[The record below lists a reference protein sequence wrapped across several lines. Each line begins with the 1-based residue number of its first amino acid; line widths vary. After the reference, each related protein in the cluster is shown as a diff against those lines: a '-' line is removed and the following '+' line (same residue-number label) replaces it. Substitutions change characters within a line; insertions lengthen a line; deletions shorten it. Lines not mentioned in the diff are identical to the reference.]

1 MLIQASAAK
10 PPQQGESWEERQ
22 EGEDCGLI
30 SAWLA
35 GRGMRER
42 DPAAAQAALRGEL
55 PVLPFKGGVEKPIK
69 GSKIGSLHYIAMW
82 QGLRGDDL
90 NVTLGSRPVM
100 RCIRTGVQVYF
111 TDDVKELGKATASA

>member
-1 MLIQASAAK
+1 MLIQVSAAK

-22 EGEDCGLI
+22 EGEDRGLI

-35 GRGMRER
+35 GRAMRER

-69 GSKIGSLHYIAMW
+69 GSKTGSLHYIAMW

-90 NVTLGSRPVM
+90 HVTIGSRPVM

-111 TDDVKELGKATASA
+111 TDDVKELGKATAST